1 MPAESK
7 ILPCPFCGN
16 NNLSVVALEY
26 GFISNFIAVNC
37 SIPHG
42 CNSYGPSTL
51 RTDLGCNH
59 VWEKTGVDNAIR
71 LWNRRAKIMEKNL
84 QQRATAKGTQ
94 CRKKKKRVTAAI

>member
-7 ILPCPFCGN
+7 IMPCPFCGN
-16 NNLSVVALEY
+16 DKLTVTALEHGSMPY
-26 GFISNFIAVNC
+26 FIAVNC
-37 SIPHG
+37 SVPHG

-59 VWEKTGVDNAIR
+59 IWKKTGVNNAVR
-71 LWNRRAKIMEKNL
+71 LWNRRAKIIEKNL

-94 CRKKKKRVTAAI
+94 CRKKKRRGTAAI